1 MQEYADSRGHSQ
13 KFISVQIYIY
23 IYIYVIQTLKLPVKE
38 TS

>member
-23 IYIYVIQTLKLPVKE
+23 IYVIQTLKLPVKE